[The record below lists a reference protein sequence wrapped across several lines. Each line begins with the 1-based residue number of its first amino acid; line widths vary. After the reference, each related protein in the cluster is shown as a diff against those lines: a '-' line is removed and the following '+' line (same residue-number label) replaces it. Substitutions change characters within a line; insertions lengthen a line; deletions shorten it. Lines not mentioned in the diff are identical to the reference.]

1 MDTILSIARVKK
13 VILNKNDEK
22 AQRLGLKSDAVG
34 LIQYSLL
41 SEKTEYQ
48 ADLPIAKPLFSFLR
62 VYPVLDEIV
71 YILKGPNES
80 YNDNGS
86 RMDYYLPPIAVYNSP
101 SHNSFP
107 TSFNLSSPPIKPSE
121 AESGA
126 VNKEEIP
133 TVNLGNYFRELEFIR
148 PLLPYEGDT
157 ILEGR
162 YGNSIRFGGT
172 VDNLNVDK
180 PNRWSN
186 EGEVGNP
193 ITIIRNGQAGNEQ
206 EENYEHI
213 LEDVAR
219 DDSSIYLC
227 SQQQLTD
234 FIPASLNQLSF
245 GQNLMENRSTEE
257 PTSVD
262 DDKQMPSNVT
272 EDIVLNSPR
281 NIPAEELQE
290 QDELTNLTDSEIAYY
305 DIGETEGSAHIQD
318 IIDNNI
324 DIPSTYNLPSD
335 GSINLDEKLG

>member
-41 SEKTEYQ
+41 REKTGYQ
-48 ADLPIAKPLFSFLR
+48 DDLPIAKPLFSFLR

-107 TSFNLSSPPIKPSE
+107 TNFNLSSPPIKPSE

-126 VNKEEIP
+126 VNKEEIQ

-186 EGEVGNP
+186 EGEIGNP
-193 ITIIRNGQAGNEQ
+193 ITIIRNGQVENEQ
-206 EENYEHI
+206 EENYDHI
-213 LEDVAR
+213 LEDVSG

-227 SQQQLTD
+227 SKQQLTD
-234 FIPASLNQLSF
+234 FMPASLNQLSF
-245 GQNLMENRSTEE
+245 GQNLMENKSIEE
-257 PTSVD
+257 PTSTN
-262 DDKQMPSNVT
+262 DDKDMPNDVEEEIVMNSPSNIPH
-272 EDIVLNSPR
+272 ED
-281 NIPAEELQE
+281 LQ
-290 QDELTNLTDSEIAYY
+290 QIDELNNVNDSEIAYF
-305 DIGETEGSAHIQD
+305 DIGPETEGDLHIQN
-318 IIDNNI
+318 IIDNNLNFGGYQ
-324 DIPSTYNLPSD
+324 IPS
-335 GSINLDEKLG
+335 GSMDLDQKLG